1 LNIDH
6 VIIRAVQR
14 WAWARGGRGRM
25 KRKGEGP
32 WRDRLSGVLEEV
44 QAGPAFECIES
55 RYIEASC
62 GSIS

>member
-1 LNIDH
+1 
-6 VIIRAVQR
+6 
-14 WAWARGGRGRM
+14 M
-25 KRKGEGP
+25 MRKGEGP